1 MPERND
7 KKFQDAFASV
17 CCKLLTKSILCSD
30 NPADRDDYKFV
41 SDYTET
47 LRDHFHKMGIRLEK
61 HDSAHTVHIAAEDRD
76 GHSLHYEKMKLEEIA
91 IFIILYQYYRENR
104 DPLEYVTTITRAE
117 LMARLPDF
125 LANGKLKK
133 DSYQKALK
141 KLRWH
146 SLIAIDRAR
155 DITDPD
161 SRITIYPS
169 ILFGTDDA
177 VTTAFYQ
184 KLKEQIESR
193 GTGKN
198 PAEEEDREDDEENL
212 DDDPID
218 I

>member
-1 MPERND
+1 MSEQNEKR
-7 KKFQDAFASV
+7 FQDMFASI
-17 CCKLLTKSILCSD
+17 CCKLLTKSILCSE

-41 SDYTET
+41 SDHIEPF
-47 LRDHFHKMGIRLEK
+47 REHFHKMGIRLEK
-61 HDSAHTVHIAAEDRD
+61 HESAHTIHIAAEDRD

-117 LMARLPDF
+117 LMARFPDF

-146 SLIAIDRAR
+146 SLIAIDRDR

-177 VTTAFYQ
+177 VTTAFYE
-184 KLKEQIESR
+184 KLKEQLNAR
-193 GTGKN
+193 GTGKDMAN
-198 PAEEEDREDDEENL
+198 DGEAEDDGEDL
-212 DDDPID
+212 DEDFTDM
-218 I
+218 

>member
-1 MPERND
+1 
-7 KKFQDAFASV
+7 
-17 CCKLLTKSILCSD
+17 
-30 NPADRDDYKFV
+30 
-41 SDYTET
+41 
-47 LRDHFHKMGIRLEK
+47 
-61 HDSAHTVHIAAEDRD
+61 
-76 GHSLHYEKMKLEEIA
+76 MKLEEIA

-146 SLIAIDRAR
+146 SLIAIDRDR

-193 GTGKN
+193 GTEKN